1 MTTELTC
8 ISSNFEGTALTTITY
23 RGRPA
28 WIAREVG
35 AAIGYS
41 HGGKRL
47 PNKVAGDWAA
57 EFIDGHD
64 YVMLEGDDLA
74 TFKAAV
80 GEGTGSVPSK
90 TNRAVLLLFEPGLHL
105 VLAKTNKP
113 VGVRL
118 RRFIVDQVLP
128 QIVRDGQYSPARA
141 VVDGEIV
148 EREALDPRAERERRL
163 ARRLELDDRK
173 FKVRTLQQTIAGIED
188 QLSTEAVTSLRVVA
202 CEIALQ
208 RDLSEI
214 KPTVGD
220 GWTSPSDIAKRLG
233 VSANRVGRTISKL
246 GLRGDIPG
254 MTKAIMNKARH
265 SDRNVVSYLY
275 SPAAVARIEDGLR
288 QDGHLPA
295 VAA

>member
-41 HGGKRL
+41 QGGKRL
-47 PNKVAGDWAA
+47 ATKLTGDWAE
-57 EFIDGHD
+57 EFIEGHD
-64 YVMLEGDDLA
+64 FMLLQGADLTA
-74 TFKAAV
+74 IRD
-80 GEGTGSVPSK
+80 GWPEGTEPVPLRS
-90 TNRAVLLLFEPGLHL
+90 NRGALLLFEPGLHL

-128 QIVRDGQYSPARA
+128 QIVRDGRYSPARA
-141 VVDGEIV
+141 VVDGGVV
-148 EREALDPRAERERRL
+148 EREPMDPRAQRERRL
-163 ARRLELDDRK
+163 ARRLELEDRK

-188 QLSTEAVTSLRVVA
+188 QLSTEAVISLRVVA

-208 RDLSEI
+208 RDLSEL
-214 KPTVGD
+214 KPAAGD

-233 VSANRVGRTISKL
+233 LSANRVGRAISKL
-246 GLRGDIPG
+246 DLRGDIPG